1 VKVYGLVLQKAK
13 VWFAIVSLHHVE
25 YNLYRGDKQLIQF
38 TINGNARQFEQDVLT
53 VAQLVEHL
61 GLTGKRL
68 AIECNGEIV
77 PRSQFAQTQL
87 QNGDK
92 LEIVGAVGGG

>member
-1 VKVYGLVLQKAK
+1 M
-13 VWFAIVSLHHVE
+13 
-25 YNLYRGDKQLIQF
+25 IQF
-38 TINGNARQFEQDVLT
+38 TINGNARQFDVDVLT
-53 VAQLVEHL
+53 VAQLVERL

-77 PRSQFAQTQL
+77 PRSQFEQTQL
-87 QNGDK
+87 QSGDK